1 MSARS
6 PAWKRTS
13 ARKGTSAQQRS
24 SAAGRLAAGRD
35 RLTTWLAR
43 PLTSLHLILAVFGL
57 LTLFGL
63 VMVLSASSVE
73 SYTQDGS
80 SYAVFARQLV
90 YCTFGL
96 MLFWVALRIPVRLL
110 RTTSAVFLLVCV
122 LLLVV
127 VLTPLGTEAGGSQ
140 SWLTLGP
147 LSLQPSE
154 LAKLALALWGAHVLI
169 IKRPLRHQW
178 RHLLA
183 PLVPVAV
190 VIFALV
196 MLQPDLGT
204 TITLALVLLALLW
217 FGGVPRELFGVVAL
231 AAVTGAIAMAG
242 IAGYRSARVESFLH
256 PGTDPQGA
264 AYQARQAMYSLAEGG
279 WWGVGLGQG
288 SAKWDYLP
296 NAHNDFIFAIIGEE
310 LGFLGCLVVLLLFGT
325 LAYAGLRI
333 AARNTDP
340 WIKLT
345 AATLTTWLV
354 GQAAIN
360 IGYVVGLLPVTGL
373 PLPLISSGGTSVVLA
388 MVAFGLLAN
397 FARHEP
403 QAVSALRSESSR
415 YGRKGIVSRLL
426 RLGSPVPYVAGH
438 RSSGSYPFGSYPFG
452 AYPAGSQPAGSQL
465 SAPRSPRRATHS
477 VRTGSRPIASPR
489 GREGRQ

>member
-6 PAWKRTS
+6 ALRERTI
-13 ARKGTSAQQRS
+13 AVGA
-24 SAAGRLAAGRD
+24 LAAGRD

-80 SYAVFARQLV
+80 SYAVFVRQLMH
-90 YCTFGL
+90 CSFGL
-96 MLFWVALRIPVRLL
+96 VLFWVALRMPVRLL
-110 RTTSAVFLLVCV
+110 RTSSAVFLLVCV
-122 LLLVV
+122 LMLIM

-140 SWLTLGP
+140 SWLRLGP

-154 LAKLALALWGAHVLI
+154 LTKLALALWGAHVLI
-169 IKRPLRHQW
+169 INRPLRHQW
-178 RHLLA
+178 RHLLV

-217 FGGVPRELFGVVAL
+217 FGGVPRELFGVITL

-256 PGTDPQGA
+256 PGADLQGG

-279 WWGVGLGQG
+279 WWGVGLGQS

-325 LAYAGLRI
+325 LAHAGLRI

-340 WIKLT
+340 WIKLA

-373 PLPLISSGGTSVVLA
+373 PLPLVSSGGTSVSLT
-388 MVAFGLLAN
+388 MLAFGLLAN

-403 QAVSALRSESSR
+403 QAVSALRSESTSCGRMGIISR
-415 YGRKGIVSRLL
+415 VL
-426 RLGSPVPYVAGH
+426 RLHPPVPYAPGRNPAASPLAG
-438 RSSGSYPFGSYPFG
+438 SS
-452 AYPAGSQPAGSQL
+452 PAGSPLGGYPPGGHRPAVPHPPGS
-465 SAPRSPRRATHS
+465 RSSRRTTHP
-477 VRTGSRPIASPR
+477 VRTGSRSVASPR
-489 GREGRQ
+489 GRGHRR